1 MDSTVFTDGIS
12 NKSASDIY
20 LLSLQSKQSRVTMSS
35 LLNVM
40 AKMLQKK
47 KRHQDVDWSQLHYE
61 RILVLLSELSDQGKS
76 PATIN
81 VYLSALKGVAKE
93 SWRKKLIDVESYQH
107 IKEIRRIKGSRSIKG
122 RALDLDE
129 LNKLIDYCMAQE
141 GVIAMRDAAVIALV
155 YGAGLR
161 RHEAAGLMLADL
173 NTQEG
178 SIKVLGKG
186 NKERVNALHDRN
198 LDIIFTWLDERGLAP
213 GPLFLRA
220 RKGNKLVNEPI
231 SGQTI
236 YDIVIRRYKEA
247 GLKRLTPHDLRRTF
261 ATKLL
266 ENGEDVFLVQDL
278 MGHSSVETTKNYD
291 RRDEKAKTKAAKA
304 LPF

>member
-1 MDSTVFTDGIS
+1 MK
-12 NKSASDIY
+12 NKTASDIY
-20 LLSLQSKQSRVTMSS
+20 LLSLQSKQSRVTMAS
-35 LLNVM
+35 LLNVTAM
-40 AKMLQKK
+40 MLEKK
-47 KRHQDVDWSQLHYE
+47 KKHQDVDWSKLHYE
-61 RILVLLSELSDQGKS
+61 KILMLLSELSDQGKS

-93 SWRKKLIDVESYQH
+93 AWRKKLIDVESYQH
-107 IKEIRRIKGSRSIKG
+107 IKEIKRIKGSRSIKG

-129 LNKLIDYCMAQE
+129 LNTLIDYCMYQE
-141 GVIAMRDAAVIALV
+141 GVIAMRDAAVVALV

-161 RHEAAGLMLADL
+161 RHEAAGFMLSDL
-173 NTQEG
+173 DVDAGT
-178 SIKVLGKG
+178 IKVLGKG

-198 LDIIFTWLDERGLAP
+198 LDIIHTWLDERGLAP

-220 RKGNKLVNEPI
+220 RKGNRLVNEPI

-236 YDIVIRRYKEA
+236 YDIIIRRYKEA

>member
-1 MDSTVFTDGIS
+1 MILNDIK
-12 NKSASDIY
+12 NKTASDIY
-20 LLSLQSKQSRVTMSS
+20 LLSLQSKQSRVTMGS
-35 LLNVM
+35 LLNIV
-40 AKMLQKK
+40 AQKMQGKK
-47 KRHQDVDWSQLHYE
+47 IHQAADWSKLHYAD
-61 RILVLLSELSDQGKS
+61 ILLLLSDLTELGKS
-76 PATIN
+76 PATVN
-81 VYLSALKGVAKE
+81 VYLSAIKGVAKE
-93 SWRKKLIDVESYQH
+93 SWRKKLIDVETYQH
-107 IKEIRRIKGSRSIKG
+107 IKEIKRIKGSRSIKG
-122 RALDLDE
+122 RALELEE
-129 LNKLIDYCMAQE
+129 LNTLIDFCMMQE

-161 RHEAAGLMLADL
+161 RHEAAGLMLSDLDL
-173 NTQEG
+173 NAGTV
-178 SIKVLGKG
+178 KVLGKG
-186 NKERVNALHDRN
+186 NKERVNALHNRN
-198 LDIIFTWLDERGLAP
+198 LEIINVWLDERGMQA

-220 RKGNKLVNEPI
+220 RKGNKLVNAPI

-236 YDIVIRRYKEA
+236 YDIIIRRYKET

-291 RRDEKAKTKAAKA
+291 RRDEKAKNKAAKA

>member
-1 MDSTVFTDGIS
+1 MSGFK
-12 NKSASDIY
+12 NKTASDIY
-20 LLSLQSKQSRVTMSS
+20 LLSLQSAQSRVTMAS
-35 LLNVM
+35 LLNVV
-40 AKMLQKK
+40 AYKFQKK
-47 KRHQDVDWSQLHYE
+47 KNHQLVDWSKLNYE
-61 RILVLLSELSDQGKS
+61 YILVLLSELSELGKS

-93 SWRKKLIDVESYQH
+93 AWRKKLIDVESYQH

-129 LNKLIDYCMAQE
+129 LNTLIDHCMQQD

-161 RHEAAGLMLADL
+161 RHEAAGLLLSDL
-173 NTQEG
+173 DVKNGTV
-178 SIKVLGKG
+178 KVLGKG
-186 NKERVNALHDRN
+186 NKERINALHDRN
-198 LDIIFTWLDERGLAP
+198 LDILQVWLDERGLAP

-220 RKGNKLVNEPI
+220 RKGNRLVNEPI

-236 YDIVIRRYKEA
+236 YDIVIRRYKET

-278 MGHSSVETTKNYD
+278 MEHSSVETTKNYD
-291 RRDEKAKTKAAKA
+291 RRDEKAKNKAAKA

>member
-1 MDSTVFTDGIS
+1 M
-12 NKSASDIY
+12 A
-20 LLSLQSKQSRVTMSS
+20 S

-40 AKMLQKK
+40 AFKLQKK
-47 KRHQDVDWSQLHYE
+47 KTHQEVDWSKLHYE
-61 RILVLLSELSDQGKS
+61 QILILMSELSESGKS

-93 SWRKKLIDVESYQH
+93 AWRKKNIDVESYQH
-107 IKEIRRIKGSRSIKG
+107 IKEIRRIKGTRSIKG
-122 RALDLDE
+122 RALELDE
-129 LNKLIDYCMAQE
+129 LNQLIDFCMTQE

-161 RHEAAGLMLADL
+161 RHEAAGLLLSDL
-173 NTQEG
+173 DIHNATL
-178 SIKVLGKG
+178 KVLGKG
-186 NKERVNALHDRN
+186 NKERVNALHTRI
-198 LDIIFTWLDERGLAP
+198 LEILEVWLDERGLQP

-220 RKGNKLVNEPI
+220 RKGNRLINEPI
-231 SGQTI
+231 SGQTV
-236 YDIVIRRYKEA
+236 YDIIIRRYKEA

-291 RRDEKAKTKAAKA
+291 RRNEKAKKKAAQA

>member
-1 MDSTVFTDGIS
+1 M
-12 NKSASDIY
+12 
-20 LLSLQSKQSRVTMSS
+20 
-35 LLNVM
+35 LNVI
-40 AKMLQKK
+40 ASKLGQKK
-47 KRHQDVDWSQLHYE
+47 SHQHMDWSTLHYE
-61 RILVLLSELSDQGKS
+61 KILMLLSTLSDEGKS

-93 SWRKKLIDVESYQH
+93 AWRKELISVERYQH
-107 IKEIRRIKGSRSIKG
+107 IKEIKRIKGTRSIKG

-129 LNKLIDYCMAQE
+129 LNCLIDYCMAQD

-161 RHEAAGLMLADL
+161 RHEAAGLLLSDL
-173 NTQEG
+173 NVNEG
-178 SIKVLGKG
+178 TIKVLGKG
-186 NKERVNALHDRN
+186 NKERINALHDRN
-198 LDIIFTWLDERGLAP
+198 LDIIQTWLDERGLAP

-220 RKGNKLVNEPI
+220 RKGNRLVNEPI

-236 YDIVIRRYKEA
+236 YDIIIRRYKEA

-291 RRDEKAKTKAAKA
+291 RRAESAKKKAAKA

>member
-1 MDSTVFTDGIS
+1 MFANRT
-12 NKSASDIY
+12 ASEIY
-20 LLSLQSKQSRVTMSS
+20 LLSLQSEQSRVTMAS
-35 LLNVM
+35 LLNVV
-40 AKMLQKK
+40 AFKLQKK
-47 KRHQDVDWSQLHYE
+47 KTHQQVDWSQLNYE
-61 RILVLLSELSDQGKS
+61 QILMLLSDLSTQGKS

-93 SWRKKLIDVESYQH
+93 AWRKKLIDVESYQH
-107 IKEIRRIKGSRSIKG
+107 IKEIKRVKGSRSVKG
-122 RALDLDE
+122 RALDLNE
-129 LNKLIDYCMAQE
+129 LNQLIDYCMMQD

-161 RHEAAGLMLADL
+161 RHEAANLLLSDL
-173 NTQEG
+173 NLEDATLR
-178 SIKVLGKG
+178 VLGKG
-186 NKERVNALHDRN
+186 NKERVNALHNRILEI
-198 LDIIFTWLDERGLAP
+198 LDVWLLERGLEQ

-220 RKGNKLVNEPI
+220 RKGNKLINEPI
-231 SGQTI
+231 AGQTV
-236 YDIVIRRYKEA
+236 YDIIIRRYKEA

-266 ENGEDVFLVQDL
+266 ENGEDVFVVQDL

-291 RRDEKAKTKAAKA
+291 RRADIAKQKAAKA

>member
-1 MDSTVFTDGIS
+1 MFK
-12 NKSASDIY
+12 NKTASEIY
-20 LLSLQSKQSRVTMSS
+20 LLSLQSQQSRVTMAS
-35 LLNVM
+35 LLNVV
-40 AKMLQKK
+40 AYKIQKK
-47 KRHQDVDWSQLHYE
+47 KLHTQVDWSLLNYE
-61 RILVLLSELSDQGKS
+61 VILLLLSDLSSSGKS

-93 SWRKKLIDVESYQH
+93 AWRKKNITVEDYQH
-107 IKEIRRIKGSRSIKG
+107 IKEIKRIKGSRTSKG
-122 RALDLDE
+122 RALDLNE
-129 LNKLIDYCMAQE
+129 LNQLIDYCMMQD

-161 RHEAAGLMLADL
+161 RHEAAGLLLSDL
-173 NTQEG
+173 NIHEATLRV
-178 SIKVLGKG
+178 IGKG
-186 NKERVNALHDRN
+186 NKERVNALHNRILEI
-198 LDIIFTWLDERGLAP
+198 LDVWLMERGFEQ
-213 GPLFLRA
+213 GPLFQRA
-220 RKGNKLVNEPI
+220 RKGNRLINEPI

-236 YDIVIRRYKEA
+236 YDIIIRRYKEA

-278 MGHSSVETTKNYD
+278 MGHASVETTKNYD
-291 RRDEKAKTKAAKA
+291 RRAEQAKKKAARA

>member
-1 MDSTVFTDGIS
+1 MSFT
-12 NKSASDIY
+12 NKTASEVY
-20 LLSLQSKQSRVTMSS
+20 LLSLQSTQSRVTMAS

-40 AKMLQKK
+40 AYKLQKK
-47 KRHQDVDWSQLHYE
+47 KTHQEVDWSKLHYE
-61 RILVLLSELSDQGKS
+61 QILILMSELSESGKS

-93 SWRKKLIDVESYQH
+93 AWRKKNIDVETYQH
-107 IKEIRRIKGSRSIKG
+107 IKEIKRIKGTRSIKG

-129 LNKLIDYCMAQE
+129 LNQLIDYCMAQD

-161 RHEAAGLMLADL
+161 RHEAAGLLLSDVDIENATL
-173 NTQEG
+173 
-178 SIKVLGKG
+178 KVLGKG
-186 NKERVNALHDRN
+186 NKERVNALHNRI
-198 LDIIFTWLDERGLAP
+198 LEILEVWLDERGLAP

-220 RKGNKLVNEPI
+220 RKGNKLINEPI

-236 YDIVIRRYKEA
+236 YDIIIRRYKEA

-291 RRDEKAKTKAAKA
+291 RRNEKAKKKAAQA

>member
-1 MDSTVFTDGIS
+1 MNLFATKT
-12 NKSASDIY
+12 ASEIY
-20 LLSLQSKQSRVTMSS
+20 LLSLQSKQSRITMAS
-35 LLNVM
+35 LLNVV
-40 AKMLQKK
+40 AKKIQHK
-47 KRHQDVDWSQLHYE
+47 KRHEDVDWSLLHYE
-61 RILVLLSELSDQGKS
+61 QILQLLSDLSAQGKS

-93 SWRKKLIDVESYQH
+93 AWRKKNINVETYQH

-129 LNKLIDYCMAQE
+129 LNQLIDFCMSQD

-161 RHEAAGLMLADL
+161 RHEAAGILLADL
-173 NTQEG
+173 DVKNGT
-178 SIKVLGKG
+178 IKVLGKG
-186 NKERVNALHDRN
+186 NKERLNALHNRI
-198 LDIIFTWLDERGLAP
+198 LEIVEVWLEERGLEP
-213 GPLFLRA
+213 GPLFQRA
-220 RKGNKLVNEPI
+220 RKGNRLLNESI

-236 YDIVIRRYKEA
+236 YDIIIRRYKEA

-291 RRDEKAKTKAAKA
+291 RRDEKAKKKAAKA

>member
-1 MDSTVFTDGIS
+1 M
-12 NKSASDIY
+12 Y
-20 LLSLQSKQSRVTMSS
+20 LLSLQSTQSRVTMAS

-40 AKMLQKK
+40 AYKLQQKK
-47 KRHQDVDWSQLHYE
+47 THQEVDWSKLHYE
-61 RILVLLSELSDQGKS
+61 QILILMSELSESGKS

-93 SWRKKLIDVESYQH
+93 AWRKKNIDVETYQH
-107 IKEIRRIKGSRSIKG
+107 IKEIRRIKGTRSIKG

-129 LNKLIDYCMAQE
+129 LNQLIDYCMAQD
-141 GVIAMRDAAVIALV
+141 GVIAMRDAAVVALV

-161 RHEAAGLMLADL
+161 RHEAAGLLLSDL
-173 NTQEG
+173 DIENATL
-178 SIKVLGKG
+178 KVLGKG
-186 NKERVNALHDRN
+186 NKERINALHNRI
-198 LDIIFTWLDERGLAP
+198 LEILEVWLDERGFAP

-220 RKGNKLVNEPI
+220 RKGNKLINEPI

-236 YDIVIRRYKEA
+236 YDIIIRRYKEA

-291 RRDEKAKTKAAKA
+291 RRNEKAKKKAAQA

>member
-1 MDSTVFTDGIS
+1 MFG
-12 NKSASDIY
+12 NKTASEIY
-20 LLSLQSKQSRVTMSS
+20 LLSLQSEQSRVTMSS
-35 LLNVM
+35 LLNVVA
-40 AKMLQKK
+40 AKLQKK
-47 KRHQDVDWSQLHYE
+47 KSHLDVDWSKVTYE
-61 RILVLLSELSDQGKS
+61 VILVLLSDLSSEGKS

-93 SWRKKLIDVESYQH
+93 AWRKKIISVEDYQH
-107 IKEIRRIKGSRSIKG
+107 IKEIKRIKGSRTTIG
-122 RALDLDE
+122 RALELDE
-129 LNKLIDYCMAQE
+129 LNQLIDYCMMQD

-161 RHEAAGLMLADL
+161 RHEAANLMLSDL
-173 NTQEG
+173 DIR
-178 SIKVLGKG
+178 SASLRVIGKG
-186 NKERVNALHDRN
+186 NKERINALHNRILEI
-198 LDIIFTWLDERGLAP
+198 LDVWLLERGLVH
-213 GPLFLRA
+213 GPLFQRA
-220 RKGNKLVNEPI
+220 RKGNRLINEPI
-231 SGQTI
+231 SGQTV
-236 YDIVIRRYKEA
+236 YDIIIRRYKEA

-291 RRDEKAKTKAAKA
+291 RRAESAKKKAARA

>member
-1 MDSTVFTDGIS
+1 M
-12 NKSASDIY
+12 A
-20 LLSLQSKQSRVTMSS
+20 S

-40 AKMLQKK
+40 AYKLQQKK
-47 KRHQDVDWSQLHYE
+47 THQEVDWSKLHYE
-61 RILVLLSELSDQGKS
+61 QILILMSELSESGKS

-93 SWRKKLIDVESYQH
+93 AWRKKNIDVETYQH
-107 IKEIRRIKGSRSIKG
+107 IKEIRRIKGTRSIKG

-129 LNKLIDYCMAQE
+129 LNQLIDYCMAQD
-141 GVIAMRDAAVIALV
+141 GVIAMRDAAVVALV

-161 RHEAAGLMLADL
+161 RHEAAGLLLSDL
-173 NTQEG
+173 DIENATL
-178 SIKVLGKG
+178 KVLGKG
-186 NKERVNALHDRN
+186 NKERINALHNRI
-198 LDIIFTWLDERGLAP
+198 LEILEVWLDERGFAP

-220 RKGNKLVNEPI
+220 RKGNKLINEPI

-236 YDIVIRRYKEA
+236 YDIIIRRYKEA

-291 RRDEKAKTKAAKA
+291 RRNEKAKKKAAQA

>member
-1 MDSTVFTDGIS
+1 MTNSFTS
-12 NKSASDIY
+12 KSASDIY
-20 LLSLQSKQSRVTMSS
+20 LLSLQSKQSRVTMAS
-35 LLNVM
+35 LLNVV
-40 AKMLQKK
+40 AYKLQQKK
-47 KRHQDVDWSQLHYE
+47 CHQDVDWSQLNYE
-61 RILVLLSELSDQGKS
+61 KILILLSDLSEQKKS

-81 VYLSALKGVAKE
+81 IYLSALKGVAKE
-93 SWRKKLIDVESYQH
+93 AWRKKLIDVESYQH
-107 IKEIRRIKGSRSIKG
+107 IKEIRRVKGSRSVKG
-122 RALDLDE
+122 RALGLDE
-129 LNKLIDYCMAQE
+129 LNQLIDYCMFQD

-161 RHEAAGLMLADL
+161 RHEAAGLMLSDLDL
-173 NTQEG
+173 NEA

-186 NKERVNALHDRN
+186 NKERINALHNRI
-198 LDIIFTWLDERGLAP
+198 LDIVSVWLEERGLAP

-220 RKGNKLVNEPI
+220 RKGNKLINEPI

-236 YDIVIRRYKEA
+236 YDIIIRRYKEA

-291 RRDEKAKTKAAKA
+291 RRDEKAKKKAAQA

>member
-1 MDSTVFTDGIS
+1 MQT
-12 NKSASDIY
+12 KS
-20 LLSLQSKQSRVTMSS
+20 LEKQKYIT
-35 LLNVM
+35 
-40 AKMLQKK
+40 KK
-47 KRHQDVDWSQLHYE
+47 KKLEIKKHHLYVDWSILDYE
-61 RILVLLSELSDQGKS
+61 KILVLLSDLSDEKKS

-93 SWRKKLIDVESYQH
+93 AWRKKLIDVECYQH

-129 LNKLIDYCMAQE
+129 LDHCMHQE

-155 YGAGLR
+155 YGACLR
-161 RHEAAGLMLADL
+161 RHEAANLSLGDL
-173 NTQEG
+173 DLQKGT
-178 SIKVLGKG
+178 IKVLGKG
-186 NKERVNALHDRN
+186 NKERVNALHNRN
-198 LDIIFTWLDERGLAP
+198 LDIIHVWLDERGLAP

-220 RKGNKLVNEPI
+220 RKGNRLVNEPI

-236 YDIVIRRYKEA
+236 YDIIIRRYKET

-278 MGHSSVETTKNYD
+278 MGHASVETTKNYD
-291 RRDEKAKTKAAKA
+291 RRDEKQKNKAAKA

>member
-1 MDSTVFTDGIS
+1 LSFT
-12 NKSASDIY
+12 NKTASEVY
-20 LLSLQSKQSRVTMSS
+20 LLSLQSTQSRVTMAS

-40 AKMLQKK
+40 AYKLQKK
-47 KRHQDVDWSQLHYE
+47 KTHQEVDWSKLHYE
-61 RILVLLSELSDQGKS
+61 QILILMSELSESGKS

-93 SWRKKLIDVESYQH
+93 AWRKKNIDVETYQH
-107 IKEIRRIKGSRSIKG
+107 IKEIKRIKGTRSIKG

-129 LNKLIDYCMAQE
+129 LNQLIDYCMAQD

-161 RHEAAGLMLADL
+161 RHEAAGLLLSDVDIENATL
-173 NTQEG
+173 
-178 SIKVLGKG
+178 KVLGKG
-186 NKERVNALHDRN
+186 NKERVNALHNRI
-198 LDIIFTWLDERGLAP
+198 LEILEVWLDERGLAP

-220 RKGNKLVNEPI
+220 RKGNKLINEPI

-236 YDIVIRRYKEA
+236 YDIIIRRYKEA

-291 RRDEKAKTKAAKA
+291 RRNEKAKKKAAQA

>member
-1 MDSTVFTDGIS
+1 MSLTSFK

-20 LLSLQSKQSRVTMSS
+20 LLSLQSTQSRVTMAS
-35 LLNVM
+35 LLNVV
-40 AKMLQKK
+40 AYKIQKK
-47 KRHQDVDWSQLHYE
+47 KSHQQVDWSRLNYE
-61 RILVLLSELSDQGKS
+61 VILLLLSDLSEQGKS

-93 SWRKKLIDVESYQH
+93 AWRKKQIDVETYQH

-122 RALDLDE
+122 RALELDE
-129 LNKLIDYCMAQE
+129 LNQLIDYCMAQD

-161 RHEAAGLMLADL
+161 RHEAAGLMLSDL
-173 NTQEG
+173 NVNEG
-178 SIKVLGKG
+178 TLKVLGKG
-186 NKERVNALHDRN
+186 NKERINALHNRN
-198 LDIIFTWLDERGLAP
+198 LDIIHVWLDERGLEP

-220 RKGNKLVNEPI
+220 RKGNRLVNEPI

-236 YDIVIRRYKEA
+236 YDIIIRRYKEA

-291 RRDEKAKTKAAKA
+291 RRHEKAKNKAARA

>member
-1 MDSTVFTDGIS
+1 M
-12 NKSASDIY
+12 N
-20 LLSLQSKQSRVTMSS
+20 S
-35 LLNVM
+35 LLNVV
-40 AKMLQKK
+40 AYKLQQKK
-47 KRHQDVDWSQLHYE
+47 SHQQVDWSRLNYE
-61 RILVLLSELSDQGKS
+61 QILELLSDLSAQGKS

-93 SWRKKLIDVESYQH
+93 AWRKKLIDVETYQH
-107 IKEIRRIKGSRSIKG
+107 IKEISRIRGSRSTKG
-122 RALDLDE
+122 RALELDE
-129 LNKLIDYCMAQE
+129 LNELIDYCMQQE

-161 RHEAAGLMLADL
+161 RNEAAGLMLSDL
-173 NTQEG
+173 DRNAGT
-178 SIKVLGKG
+178 IKVMGKG
-186 NKERVNALHDRN
+186 NKERINALHNR
-198 LDIIFTWLDERGLAP
+198 IIEIVEVYLEERLTAP

-220 RKGNKLVNEPI
+220 RKGNKLINEPI

-236 YDIVIRRYKEA
+236 YDIIVRRYKEA
-247 GLKRLTPHDLRRTF
+247 GLKRLTPHDLRRTY

-266 ENGEDVFLVQDL
+266 EGGEDVFLVQDL

-291 RRDEKAKTKAAKA
+291 RRSEKARKKAAKA

>member
-1 MDSTVFTDGIS
+1 MFK
-12 NKSASDIY
+12 NKTASEIY
-20 LLSLQSKQSRVTMSS
+20 LLSLQSQQSRVTMAS
-35 LLNVM
+35 LLNVV
-40 AKMLQKK
+40 AYKIQKK
-47 KRHQDVDWSQLHYE
+47 KLHTQVDWSLLNYE
-61 RILVLLSELSDQGKS
+61 VILLLLSDLSSSGKS

-93 SWRKKLIDVESYQH
+93 AWRKKNITVEDYQH
-107 IKEIRRIKGSRSIKG
+107 IKEIKRIKGSRTSKG

-129 LNKLIDYCMAQE
+129 LNQLIDYCMMQD

-161 RHEAAGLMLADL
+161 RHEAAGLLLSDL
-173 NTQEG
+173 NIHEATLRV
-178 SIKVLGKG
+178 IGKG
-186 NKERVNALHDRN
+186 NKERVNALHNRILEI
-198 LDIIFTWLDERGLAP
+198 LDVWLMERGFEQ
-213 GPLFLRA
+213 GPLFQRA
-220 RKGNKLVNEPI
+220 RKGNRLINEPI

-236 YDIVIRRYKEA
+236 YDIIIRRYKEA

-278 MGHSSVETTKNYD
+278 MGHASVETTKNYD
-291 RRDEKAKTKAAKA
+291 RRAEQAKKKAARA

>member
-1 MDSTVFTDGIS
+1 MILNNIK
-12 NKSASDIY
+12 NKTASDIY
-20 LLSLQSKQSRVTMSS
+20 LLSLQSKQSRITMAS
-35 LLNVM
+35 LLNIV
-40 AKMLQKK
+40 AQKMQSQKT
-47 KRHQDVDWSQLHYE
+47 HQCADWSKLDYAD
-61 RILVLLSELSDQGKS
+61 ILLLLSDLTEQGKS
-76 PATIN
+76 PATVN
-81 VYLSALKGVAKE
+81 VYLSAIKGVAKE
-93 SWRKKLIDVESYQH
+93 AWRKKLIDVETYQH

-122 RALDLDE
+122 RALELDE
-129 LNKLIDYCMAQE
+129 LNTLIDHCMMQE
-141 GVIAMRDAAVIALV
+141 GVIGMRDAAVIALV

-161 RHEAAGLMLADL
+161 RHEAAGLLLSDL
-173 NTQEG
+173 DLQAG
-178 SIKVLGKG
+178 SVKVLGKG
-186 NKERVNALHDRN
+186 NKERVNALHNRN
-198 LDIIFTWLDERGLAP
+198 LEIINVWLDERGMQP

-220 RKGNKLVNEPI
+220 RKGNKLINEPI

-236 YDIVIRRYKEA
+236 YDIIIRRYKET

-291 RRDEKAKTKAAKA
+291 RRDEKAKNKAAKA

>member
-1 MDSTVFTDGIS
+1 MNLKEKT
-12 NKSASDIY
+12 ASEIY
-20 LLSLQSKQSRVTMSS
+20 LLSLQSKQSRVTMES
-35 LLNVM
+35 LLNV
-40 AKMLQKK
+40 ASCFLQKK
-47 KRHQDVDWSQLHYE
+47 KTHLQVDWSKLHYE
-61 RILVLLSELSDQGKS
+61 NILSIVSHLSEQGKS

-81 VYLSALKGVAKE
+81 VYLSALKGVARE
-93 SWRKKLIDVESYQH
+93 AWRKKLITVEDYQH
-107 IKEIRRIKGSRSIKG
+107 IKEIKRIKGTRSSKG
-122 RALDLDE
+122 RALDLEE
-129 LNKLIDYCMAQE
+129 LNQLIDYCMSQD

-161 RHEAAGLMLADL
+161 RHEAANLLLSDL
-173 NTQEG
+173 DRQSG

-186 NKERVNALHDRN
+186 NKERINALHDRI
-198 LDIIFTWLDERGLAP
+198 LDIVEVWLDERGLEQ

-220 RKGNKLVNEPI
+220 KKGNRLTNEPI

-236 YDIVIRRYKEA
+236 YDIIIRRYKDA

-291 RRDEKAKTKAAKA
+291 KRADSAKKKAAKA

>member
-1 MDSTVFTDGIS
+1 MANNFTS
-12 NKSASDIY
+12 KQTASDIY
-20 LLSLQSKQSRVTMSS
+20 LLSLQSKQSRVTMASM
-35 LLNVM
+35 LNVISFKL
-40 AKMLQKK
+40 AKNKS
-47 KRHQDVDWSQLHYE
+47 HQTMDWSTLHYE
-61 RILVLLSELSDQGKS
+61 KILMLLSTLSDEGKS

-93 SWRKKLIDVESYQH
+93 AWRKKLIDVESYQH
-107 IKEIRRIKGSRSIKG
+107 IKEIKRIKGTRSIKG

-129 LNKLIDYCMAQE
+129 LNTLIDYCMAQD

-161 RHEAAGLMLADL
+161 RHEAAGLLLSDL
-173 NTQEG
+173 NVNEG
-178 SIKVLGKG
+178 TIKVLGKG
-186 NKERVNALHDRN
+186 NKERINALHDRN
-198 LDIIFTWLDERGLAP
+198 LDIIQTWLDERGLAP

-220 RKGNKLVNEPI
+220 SKGNRLINEPI
-231 SGQTI
+231 SGLTI
-236 YDIVIRRYKEA
+236 YDIFIRRYMEA

-291 RRDEKAKTKAAKA
+291 RRADSAKKKAAKA

>member
-1 MDSTVFTDGIS
+1 MFNEFAKKT
-12 NKSASDIY
+12 ASQIY
-20 LLSLQSKQSRVTMSS
+20 LLSLQSKQSRVTMAS
-35 LLNVM
+35 LLNVL
-40 AKMLQKK
+40 AFKLERKK
-47 KRHQDVDWSQLHYE
+47 SHEHVDWSILHYE
-61 RILVLLSELSDQGKS
+61 KILMLVSDLSDEGKS

-93 SWRKKLIDVESYQH
+93 AWRKKLINVETYQH
-107 IKEIRRIKGSRSIKG
+107 IKEIKRIKGTRSIKG
-122 RALDLDE
+122 RALELDE
-129 LNKLIDYCMAQE
+129 LNQLIDYCMQE
-141 GVIAMRDAAVIALV
+141 DGVIAMRDAAVIALV

-161 RHEAAGLMLADL
+161 RHEAAGLMLSDVNL
-173 NTQEG
+173 NDG
-178 SIKVLGKG
+178 IVKVLGKG

-198 LDIIFTWLDERGLAP
+198 LDIISVWLDERGMEP
-213 GPLFLRA
+213 GPLFTRA
-220 RKGNKLVNEPI
+220 RKGNRLTNEPI

-236 YDIVIRRYKEA
+236 YDIIIRRYKEA

>member
-1 MDSTVFTDGIS
+1 MSLPFS
-12 NKSASDIY
+12 NKTASEIY
-20 LLSLQSKQSRVTMSS
+20 LLSLQSTQSRVTMSS
-35 LLNVM
+35 LLNVV
-40 AKMLQKK
+40 ANKLQNKK
-47 KRHQDVDWSQLHYE
+47 THQQVDWSQVNYE
-61 RILVLLSELSDQGKS
+61 EILMLLSDLNALGKS

-93 SWRKKLIDVESYQH
+93 AWRKKLIDVESYQH

-122 RALDLDE
+122 RALELDE
-129 LNKLIDYCMAQE
+129 LNELIDYCMQQE

-161 RHEAAGLMLADL
+161 RHEAAGLMYCDL
-173 NTQEG
+173 DRSAGTV
-178 SIKVLGKG
+178 KVLGKG
-186 NKERVNALHDRN
+186 NKERINALHNRI
-198 LDIIFTWLDERGLAP
+198 LEIVEVWLEERLYEP

-220 RKGNKLVNEPI
+220 RKGNRLINEPI

-236 YDIVIRRYKEA
+236 YDIISRRYKEA

-291 RRDEKAKTKAAKA
+291 RRDEKARKKAAKA

>member
-1 MDSTVFTDGIS
+1 MTSGFFSTQT
-12 NKSASDIY
+12 ASDIY
-20 LLSLQSKQSRVTMSS
+20 LLSLQSKQSRVTMTST
-35 LLNVM
+35 LNVISSKL
-40 AKMLQKK
+40 AKKNS
-47 KRHQDVDWSQLHYE
+47 HQEMDWSLLHYE
-61 RILVLLSELSDQGKS
+61 QILMLLSTLSDEGKS

-93 SWRKKLIDVESYQH
+93 AWRKKLIDVESYQH
-107 IKEIRRIKGSRSIKG
+107 IKEIKRIKGTRSIKG

-129 LNKLIDYCMAQE
+129 LNALIDYCMAQD
-141 GVIAMRDAAVIALV
+141 GVIAMRDAAVVALV

-161 RHEAAGLMLADL
+161 RHEAAGLLLSDL
-173 NTQEG
+173 NLHEG
-178 SIKVLGKG
+178 TIKVLGKG
-186 NKERVNALHDRN
+186 NKERINALHDRN
-198 LDIIFTWLDERGLAP
+198 LDIIQTWLDERGLAP

-220 RKGNKLVNEPI
+220 RKGNRLVNEPI

-236 YDIVIRRYKEA
+236 YDIIIRRYKET

-266 ENGEDVFLVQDL
+266 ENGEDVFVVQDL

-291 RRDEKAKTKAAKA
+291 RRADSAKKKAAKA

>member
-1 MDSTVFTDGIS
+1 MSLSFSLKTPS
-12 NKSASDIY
+12 EIY
-20 LLSLQSKQSRVTMSS
+20 LLSLQSSQSRVTMNS
-35 LLNVM
+35 LLNVV
-40 AKMLQKK
+40 AYKLQQKK
-47 KRHQDVDWSQLHYE
+47 SHQQVDWSRLNYE
-61 RILVLLSELSDQGKS
+61 QILELLSDLSAQGKS

-93 SWRKKLIDVESYQH
+93 AWRKKLIDVETYQH
-107 IKEIRRIKGSRSIKG
+107 IKEISRIRGSRSTKG
-122 RALDLDE
+122 RALELDE
-129 LNKLIDYCMAQE
+129 LNELIDYCMQQE

-161 RHEAAGLMLADL
+161 RNEAAGLMLSDL
-173 NTQEG
+173 DRNAGT
-178 SIKVLGKG
+178 IKVMGKG
-186 NKERVNALHDRN
+186 NKERINALHNR
-198 LDIIFTWLDERGLAP
+198 IIEIVEVYLEERLTAP

-220 RKGNKLVNEPI
+220 RKGNKLINEPI

-236 YDIVIRRYKEA
+236 YDIIVRRYKEA
-247 GLKRLTPHDLRRTF
+247 GLKRLTPHDLRRTY

-266 ENGEDVFLVQDL
+266 EGGEDVFLVQDL

-291 RRDEKAKTKAAKA
+291 RRSEKARKKAAKA

>member
-1 MDSTVFTDGIS
+1 MSLSLGFG
-12 NKSASDIY
+12 NKTASDIY
-20 LLSLQSKQSRVTMSS
+20 LLSLQSKQSRVTMKS
-35 LLNVM
+35 LLNVIGY
-40 AKMLQKK
+40 KLQNQKT
-47 KRHQDVDWSQLHYE
+47 HETVDWSKLDYE
-61 RILVLLSELSDQGKS
+61 IILMLLSDLSEEGKS

-93 SWRKKLIDVESYQH
+93 AWRKKLISVEDYQH
-107 IKEIRRIKGSRSIKG
+107 IKEIKRIKGTRSIKG

-129 LNKLIDYCMAQE
+129 LNQLIDYCMQQE

-161 RHEAAGLMLADL
+161 RHEAAGLLLSDL
-173 NTQEG
+173 NIKEG
-178 SIKVLGKG
+178 FIKVLGKG
-186 NKERVNALHDRN
+186 NKERINALHDRN
-198 LDIIFTWLDERGLAP
+198 LDILHVWLDERGFAP

-220 RKGNKLVNEPI
+220 RKGNRLINEPI

-236 YDIVIRRYKEA
+236 YDIIIRRYKEA
-247 GLKRLTPHDLRRTF
+247 GLNRLTPHDLRRTF

>member
-1 MDSTVFTDGIS
+1 MINFSQQT
-12 NKSASDIY
+12 ASDIY
-20 LLSLQSKQSRVTMSS
+20 LLSLQSAQSRVTMNSM
-35 LLNVM
+35 LNVI
-40 AKMLQKK
+40 AYKMQRKK
-47 KRHQDVDWSQLHYE
+47 SHQLVDWSRLTYE
-61 RILVLLSELSDQGKS
+61 QILSLMSELSSAGKS

-93 SWRKKLIDVESYQH
+93 AWRKKLIDVETYQH
-107 IKEIRRIKGSRSIKG
+107 IKEIKRIKGTRSTKG
-122 RALDLDE
+122 RALELDE
-129 LNKLIDYCMAQE
+129 LNELIDYCMAQD

-161 RHEAAGLMLADL
+161 RHEAANLMLSSLD
-173 NTQEG
+173 TQTG
-178 SIKVLGKG
+178 TLRVLGKG
-186 NKERVNALHDRN
+186 NKERINALHNRI
-198 LDIIFTWLDERGLAP
+198 LEILEVWLDERGLEP

-220 RKGNKLVNEPI
+220 RKGNRLTNEPI
-231 SGQTI
+231 SGQTV
-236 YDIVIRRYKEA
+236 YDIIIRRYKEA

-291 RRDEKAKTKAAKA
+291 RRNDKAKKKAAKA